1 MDEHGFEARLR
12 HLEHIVTGQ
21 AASAI
26 PRTTKTSILKRI
38 DALKKELNTVYKT
51 NKSIKEFIERY
62 DGHVKLLD
70 PADSTLAME
79 RELLTPETKLELV
92 LAACDDLEQFAAQ
105 VRQVKSLEH
114 VVSGSEYDALETLGP
129 QLAPLE
135 ARHAEQ
141 TKQLEEITKKISQA
155 MDNYNGIV
163 NTLSEIF
170 ISWDDILSTMETH
183 VTALER
189 QRAAK

>member
-12 HLEHIVTGQ
+12 HLEYILAGQ
-21 AASAI
+21 TNI
-26 PRTTKTSILKRI
+26 PRNTKTSTTKRI
-38 DALKKELNTVYKT
+38 DELKKELYTLYKT
-51 NKSIKEFIERY
+51 NKPIKEFMERY
-62 DGHVKLLD
+62 DTHVKLLD

-79 RELLTPETKLELV
+79 RELLTTDTKLELL
-92 LAACDDLEQFAAQ
+92 LAASDDLEKFAAQ

-114 VVSGSEYDALETLGP
+114 VVSGSEYDALDTLGP
-129 QLAPLE
+129 QLSPLE
-135 ARHAEQ
+135 AKHAEQ
-141 TKQLEEITKKISQA
+141 AKQLDDITKRISQS
-155 MDNYNGIV
+155 MDSYNGIV

-189 QRAAK
+189 QRAK

>member
-12 HLEHIVTGQ
+12 HLEHIVAGQ
-21 AASAI
+21 TNI
-26 PRTTKTSILKRI
+26 PRSTKTSILKRI
-38 DALKKELNTVYKT
+38 DDLKKELHTLYKS
-51 NKSIKEFIERY
+51 NKPIKEFIERY
-62 DGHVKLLD
+62 DAHAKLLD

-79 RELLTPETKLELV
+79 RELLTTDTKLELV
-92 LAACDDLEQFAAQ
+92 LAACDDLEKFAGQ

-114 VVSGSEYDALETLGP
+114 VVSGSEYDALDTLGP

-135 ARHAEQ
+135 AKHAEQ
-141 TKQLEEITKKISQA
+141 AKELAEVTKKISVS

-189 QRAAK
+189 QRAQ